1 MARAIDS
8 ASLCIMTVEIGGMV
22 SVEGFAV
29 GRVVGVSDGIR
40 THGPRVHSPML
51 YR

>member
-1 MARAIDS
+1 
-8 ASLCIMTVEIGGMV
+8 VGG
-22 SVEGFAV
+22 
-29 GRVVGVSDGIR
+29 VVGVSDGIR